1 MSRKRTLLRYRRVQ
15 CLILWL
21 EDPFIVI
28 YSESQSPG
36 VLVTRPKSFTFRPS
50 LVRYLEMIPGIE
62 AQEGRKE
69 NNLNDD
75 NVIRTLSADGR

>member
-1 MSRKRTLLRYRRVQ
+1 M
-15 CLILWL
+15 
-21 EDPFIVI
+21 I

-36 VLVTRPKSFTFRPS
+36 VLVTHPKSFTFRPS
-50 LVRYLEMIPGIE
+50 LVRYLEMVPGIE

-75 NVIRTLSADGR
+75 NVIRTLSADRQQEPFRRRVRARAEKYLHQEG